1 MIKNKNFQWFLL
13 IFMII
18 SISFTYGTMNASA
31 HDPRYIDLK
40 YYEEDQILSVY
51 IDHGVSNSSY
61 HYINRVTIEFYELP
75 QSLVDSFISDPDRRI
90 ESEGD
95 IHRFGEYKIRE
106 ADVFDHV
113 NLKSMNGTLMMDVS
127 YTSQPEDLIIH
138 YNYSIECPEW
148 TLILVTA
155 YCNLGGSFTQTLISG
170 HPWYDPEHSMIE
182 AVVPTLVCSVVVMTP
197 LALWRIFG
205 KKKEEDVKH

>member
-1 MIKNKNFQWFLL
+1 
-13 IFMII
+13 
-18 SISFTYGTMNASA
+18 MNASA

-95 IHRFGEYKIRE
+95 IHRFGEYKIQE

-113 NLKSMNGTLMMDVS
+113 DLKSMNGTLMMDVS

>member
-95 IHRFGEYKIRE
+95 IHRFGEYKIQE

-113 NLKSMNGTLMMDVS
+113 DLKSMNGTLMMDVS